1 MREHAM
7 VLCNMA
13 RHSIEK
19 EIIHTY
25 YLQSLMVLREGVNVA
40 EETFR
45 DTLTLTSLQEVGVG
59 AKSRITLNCLLFWIG
74 MWFNDN
80 MIIFYEKFKISINRI
95 CIFEILPSLDIGP
108 YKLLLMLLHYL
119 QKLFRQTI
127 KELLG
132 TFYLQYQTNFFSNFS
147 CFDLL

>member
-1 MREHAM
+1 M

-59 AKSRITLNCLLFWIG
+59 AKSRITLNCLLF
-74 MWFNDN
+74 
-80 MIIFYEKFKISINRI
+80 
-95 CIFEILPSLDIGP
+95 
-108 YKLLLMLLHYL
+108 
-119 QKLFRQTI
+119 
-127 KELLG
+127 
-132 TFYLQYQTNFFSNFS
+132 
-147 CFDLL
+147 

>member
-1 MREHAM
+1 M

-59 AKSRITLNCLLFWIG
+59 AES
-74 MWFNDN
+74 D
-80 MIIFYEKFKISINRI
+80 
-95 CIFEILPSLDIGP
+95 
-108 YKLLLMLLHYL
+108 
-119 QKLFRQTI
+119 
-127 KELLG
+127 
-132 TFYLQYQTNFFSNFS
+132 FYLNSMNVNTLFVIGI
-147 CFDLL
+147 